1 MSRHEK
7 FQRSEFRHNPYI
19 GTFQRTQGA
28 KPDINMHNPYI
39 GYVNRH
45 APDAADAHGS
55 SVEKPFRRNFISHI
69 SISQR
74 RPVNMLA
81 LKNLPLS
88 LFTQASVKPDEDG
101 PVCAICLEAF
111 NDGDE
116 LRELNCSH
124 CFHRACVDIWL
135 LGTLSDDIQLNGT
148 CPTCRQHAAPCSP
161 GMKKG
166 TLHITVATP
175 FRSNEENMSDLSIP
189 SSSVTSSSAARSG
202 NSFDILSPIS
212 PGWSGQDE
220 ENCLHIGQ
228 LLTSGAGIDDEDEVM
243 SVELSINSSIE
254 SSIASLEYS
263 LCQFESALPFPPN
276 VSSSNLDDIL
286 EDEPSLV
293 EMPPPQPASIAKP
306 AASPRPLSIDDC
318 DVESVFSLSQYSDCG
333 FPLSSP
339 QSSSAG
345 RSQSRREGD

>member
-1 MSRHEK
+1 
-7 FQRSEFRHNPYI
+7 
-19 GTFQRTQGA
+19 
-28 KPDINMHNPYI
+28 MHNPYI

-45 APDAADAHGS
+45 VPDPADTHNT

-88 LFTQASVKPDEDG
+88 HFSQSSVKPDEDS

-148 CPTCRQHAAPCSP
+148 CPTCRRHAAPTSP
-161 GMKKG
+161 GKQKVN
-166 TLHITVATP
+166 LTVATHIA
-175 FRSNEENMSDLSIP
+175 SHHEGGETMSDLSVR

-202 NSFDILSPIS
+202 NSFDILSPMS
-212 PGWSGQDE
+212 SDWSHEELFGCHREDE
-220 ENCLHIGQ
+220 EHCLHIGQ
-228 LLTSGAGIDDEDEVM
+228 LMASSSGLDDADEVL
-243 SVELSINSSIE
+243 SVELSIDSSIE
-254 SSIASLEYS
+254 SSIESLEYS
-263 LCQFESALPFPPN
+263 SCQFSCSLAFPPI
-276 VSSSNLDDIL
+276 VSTSKLDDIL
-286 EDEPSLV
+286 EDEPSV
-293 EMPPPQPASIAKP
+293 IEMPPPRNATTADTARSSSPFQPFS
-306 AASPRPLSIDDC
+306 LDDC
-318 DVESVFSLSQYSDCG
+318 DVESVFSISQYSDCG
-333 FPLSSP
+333 VPLLSP
-339 QSSSAG
+339 QSSTR
-345 RSQSRREGD
+345 RS